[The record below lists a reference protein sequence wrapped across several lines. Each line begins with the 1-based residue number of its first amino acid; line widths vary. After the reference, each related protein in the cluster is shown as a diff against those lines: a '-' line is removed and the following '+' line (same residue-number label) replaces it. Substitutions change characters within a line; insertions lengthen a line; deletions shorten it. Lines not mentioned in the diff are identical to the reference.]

1 MLLKAEKEAGISRV
15 KLARKH
21 ALKITAIYLLVGS
34 LWIVFSDMLT
44 EKFIPER
51 YDIMLVSIIKG
62 ILYVLSTA
70 TLLYGLIYSALKKL
84 TDSEFRLNKSEAML
98 RTVFNQAPIGIV
110 IALNETKKY
119 VGDDNSPS
127 INPMFEKITGR
138 TKEELKGISWE
149 TITHPEEV
157 EKELI
162 LSEKLSKGEI
172 TSFSI
177 QKRYL
182 KPDGK
187 ISWASKNAVPLV
199 LEDDPNKYSLFLIQ
213 DINESKEIEEALQ
226 ESERS
231 KTFLLANLMGMAYR
245 CEYDGFLSI
254 QFVSDGCLELT
265 GYPSQYFLE
274 NGGLSYDHLIADEY
288 KEKIK
293 TEFEKMLGQHLPYKY
308 EYEIITALGQRK
320 WVLDI
325 GRGVYDK
332 NGNLEAIEGIC
343 IDITER
349 KQHEMELKFLSE
361 RDSLTGLYNRR
372 SFEEILT
379 QEASCF
385 GDGKRAV
392 ILLDFKKI
400 NSFNM
405 IYGYAYSENLI
416 KEISMQLSLLCDNEC
431 RLFQIS
437 FERIAFYVKN
447 YEGRKE
453 LTTLCESILR
463 LLEKMQIRQSL
474 GCNIGVLEI
483 AKWQCTATEILKN
496 VSIAVA
502 KSAENQETPYYFF
515 EDKLQEKLERE
526 AVIKEELIAASL
538 DDADDSIFL
547 LYQPIF
553 EAKTNKIYGFE
564 ALARFESKKLGT
576 VSPVEFISISE
587 ETQSIIPI
595 GRKILRKACY
605 FIKELETKGYSQ
617 IVISVNVSAVQ
628 MLRNDFVN
636 DVEKIIEET
645 SINPNML
652 TLEVTES
659 MLLTSYE
666 SINKTIG
673 YLRKMGIKFAIDDF
687 GVGYSSLARERELQV
702 DCIKL
707 DKFFA
712 DDLLEHKENEIIVA
726 DIISMMHKLGH
737 TVVAEGV
744 ENDKQKEY
752 LTKNYCDYLQGY
764 FFSKPLKQ
772 KIALELL
779 NGRNEL

>member
-1 MLLKAEKEAGISRV
+1 MKAKKEIGISRAA
-15 KLARKH
+15 LARKD

-34 LWIVFSDMLT
+34 LWIIFSDMLT
-44 EKFIPER
+44 ESLISER
-51 YDIMLVSIIKG
+51 YDVMLVSMTKG
-62 ILYVLSTA
+62 ILYVISTA
-70 TLLYGLIYSALKKL
+70 MLLYFLIYSALKKL
-84 TDSEFRLNKSEAML
+84 TDSEFKLNKSEAML

-110 IALNETKKY
+110 IVLNETDKY
-119 VGDDNSPS
+119 LGNDDFPS

-172 TSFSI
+172 TSFGI

-187 ISWASKNAVPLV
+187 ISWASKTAVPLV
-199 LEDDPNKYSLFLIQ
+199 LEDAPNKYSLFLIQ

-231 KTFLLANLMGMAYR
+231 KTFLLANLLGMAYR
-245 CEYDGFLSI
+245 CKYDDILSI

-265 GYPSQYFLE
+265 GYPSQYFLD
-274 NGGLSYDHLIADEY
+274 NGGLSYVHLIADEY

-405 IYGYAYSENLI
+405 VYGYAYSENLI

-447 YEGRKE
+447 YKGRKE
-453 LTTLCESILR
+453 LTLLCENILR
-463 LLEKMQIRQSL
+463 LLEKMQVRQSL
-474 GCNIGVLEI
+474 DCNIGVLEI
-483 AKWQCTATEILKN
+483 NQRHCTATDILKN

-502 KSAENQETPYYFF
+502 KSAEDQETSYYFF

-526 AVIKEELIAASL
+526 AVIKEELIMASR
-538 DDADDSIFL
+538 DDADDRIFL

-564 ALARFESKKLGT
+564 ALARFESKKLGII
-576 VSPVEFISISE
+576 SPLEFISIAE

-617 IVISVNVSAVQ
+617 IIISVNVSAVQ

-687 GVGYSSLARERELQV
+687 GVGYSSLARERELKV

-752 LTKNYCDYLQGY
+752 LTKNHCDYLQGY

-779 NGRNEL
+779 NGRNKL